1 MDEPLNQKPGA
12 ADAEYLVFERQPA
25 LATLQAWAKAHAAE
39 SICAVLLAIMSL
51 QMFAVISR
59 KSITLDEIVMTPAA
73 YYHLAAGN
81 FQLVNEHPPLAKV
94 IAGIPLL
101 FIQPNEVKPDQIV
114 GEPGSNREKWSYE
127 ERFWENNPNLFES
140 LSFWSRVPAIMLTVL
155 LGLLIFKLA
164 RELFGPLAA
173 VLAIALFALEPTV
186 VAHGRVVQTDIP
198 AAFGYL
204 LLFFTMYRYARNLT
218 FKNVA
223 WIGAAAG
230 VALLAKFSMLLA
242 GPVLAVFFGWLLWRA
257 RKSDPGRRT
266 MMAHIGLCTL
276 VALLVINAG
285 YFFQHRALAP
295 ADTRWIQ
302 ESFPRVS
309 GTLTP
314 LTSMVSH
321 LVPADFILGILRQV
335 KHNSEGHP
343 AGFLG
348 MYSRFGW
355 WYYFPVA
362 FALKTTLPFLLLT
375 IASLAWAVYR
385 WVKDREARF
394 LWMLVPFL
402 VYTAYVL
409 GSRIDIGVRYYLPAY
424 PFLFILSGAFLA
436 RAFRSPKLR
445 RAGMFAAIA
454 VLAWI
459 GVEAVRAFPNHLS
472 YMNQLA
478 SARPHWWYLSDSNV
492 EWGDDAR
499 GVGQYLRDR
508 GETRVRSQFLGD
520 FIMLHHYGVQPLAI
534 VNGEGKEPDHTRYVA
549 IGASFLNG
557 STVPETLKI
566 EGRWATESER
576 QNFFDAYRRRTPEAI
591 IGGSIYL
598 YRDDS
603 R

>member
-1 MDEPLNQKPGA
+1 MDQPLIQRVEPATHPVIDIRRVFA
-12 ADAEYLVFERQPA
+12 ATRSWVRAHFAE
-25 LATLQAWAKAHAAE
+25 LACAA
-39 SICAVLLAIMSL
+39 LLAAMSL

-59 KSITLDEIVMTPAA
+59 KSITVDEIVMIPSA

-81 FQLVNEHPPLAKV
+81 FQLVNEHPPLSKI

-101 FIQPNEVKPDQIV
+101 FIQPNELKPGQIV
-114 GEPGSNREKWSYE
+114 GEPGSIRQKWSYE
-127 ERFWENNPNLFES
+127 ERFWENNPDLFES
-140 LSFWSRVPAIMLTVL
+140 LSFWSRVPAIILTVL

-173 VLAIALFALEPTV
+173 VLAVALFTLEPTV
-186 VAHGRVVQTDIP
+186 LGHGRVVQTDIP
-198 AAFGYL
+198 ATLGYL
-204 LLFFTMYRYARNLT
+204 LLFFAMYRYAKNLS
-218 FKNVA
+218 FKNGA

-242 GPVLAVFFGWLLWRA
+242 GPVLLVFFGWMLWRA
-257 RKSDPGRRT
+257 PKKGSSRR
-266 MMAHIGLCTL
+266 AIIIHLGLCAV
-276 VALLVINAG
+276 VAILFINAG
-285 YFFQHRALAP
+285 YLFQHRAIAAP
-295 ADTRWIQ
+295 DVQWIQ

-309 GTLTP
+309 GTVTF
-314 LTSMVSH
+314 LTS
-321 LVPADFILGILRQV
+321 LVAHILPADFVLGILRQV
-335 KHNSEGHP
+335 RHNSEGHP

-362 FALKTTLPFLLLT
+362 FALKTTLPFLLLA
-375 IASLAWAVYR
+375 IASLAWAICR

-394 LWMLVPFL
+394 LWMLAPFL

-436 RAFRSPKLR
+436 RAFRSLKLR

-454 VLAWI
+454 LLAWI
-459 GVEAVRAFPNHLS
+459 GVEAVRAFPNHIS

-499 GVGQYLRDR
+499 GVGLYLHAR

-520 FIMLHHYGVQPLAI
+520 FIVLHHYGVQPFTLANADGG
-534 VNGEGKEPDHTRYVA
+534 VPEHTRYVA

-557 STVPETLKI
+557 STVPEALKI
-566 EGRWATESER
+566 QGRWATESER
-576 QNFFDAYRRRTPEAI
+576 QTFFDAYRRRTPEAI

-598 YRDDS
+598 YRDDQ